1 MKNHPPE
8 RQLKINNLTLK
19 LIIKLFDFIKN
30 KQQLIILLKKAA
42 RNELI
47 DGGEL
52 RIIEG
57 TLKISAMQVR
67 EIMVPRAKMTYVHE
81 NQPIDEYL
89 PYLIKSA
96 HSRFPVINEEGNVIG
111 ILLAKDLLPYLK
123 KTNGEFKL
131 HEVMH
136 PVIYIPESKRLNVL
150 LDEFRNKRLHMA
162 IVQDEYGLT
171 AGLVTI
177 EDVLEEIVGE
187 IEDEHDKRKVK
198 SPGIVKVPFSK
209 NQYRVK
215 ADTTLEYFN
224 NYFAI
229 NIKREGVDTIGGIV
243 LDNLQRMPHKGDTI
257 KLEKMIL
264 EVVKQDK
271 RRIEEIMIT
280 TNK

>member
-8 RQLKINNLTLK
+8 RQLKINNLPLK
-19 LIIKLFDFIKN
+19 LIIKLFDLIKN

-47 DGGEL
+47 DAGEL

-81 NQPIDEYL
+81 NQPMNEYL

-123 KTNGEFKL
+123 KTNGEFNL
-131 HEVMH
+131 QEVMH
-136 PVIYIPESKRLNVL
+136 PAIHIPESKRLNVL

-224 NYFAI
+224 NYFATS
-229 NIKREGVDTIGGIV
+229 IKREGVDTIGGIV
-243 LDNLQRMPHKGDTI
+243 LDDLQRMPRKGDTVQ
-257 KLEKMIL
+257 LEKMIL